1 MIIQKLKKKKKI
13 SLFLENVDKNDYLV
27 EYFDDFIENLLKKNL
42 NYYLKG
48 VNNQ

>member
-1 MIIQKLKKKKKI
+1 M
-13 SLFLENVDKNDYLV
+13 FLDDLDENDYLV

-42 NYYLKG
+42 NYYIKG